1 MELLVVVLIVG
12 ILAAMALPLY
22 NKAVMKSRFA
32 TLLPITKAVSE
43 ANEAYYMEHAEYAEQ
58 LSDLSVK
65 AQDQQEARL
74 TLGTDEENAY
84 AYTLAQRD
92 DLPGV
97 HYIIYQEHSGNF
109 PSEKHCEAL
118 KTDKKANWL
127 CAKGMKGKKLGG
139 ALTEGY
145 NSYLLEGEGQGITQT
160 VSQELAGTACSDEEK
175 TNGKRCT
182 VTDNADGSKTK
193 MACTGSADSTCAWT
207 TINTDGTKTVC
218 DGSWAHYTNS
228 ICRPSKEGMHGP
240 Y

>member
-1 MELLVVVLIVG
+1 MIQNKQAFTLMELLVVVLIVG

-22 NKAVMKSRFA
+22 NRAVMKSRFA

-43 ANEAYYMEHAEYAEQ
+43 ANEAYYMEHAEYAEEI
-58 LSDLSVK
+58 SDLTVK

-74 TLGTDEENAY
+74 TLGSELGSGEGYSY

-127 CAKGMKGKKLGG
+127 CEKGMKGKKLGG

-160 VSQELAGTACSDEEK
+160 VSQVLAGTACSDEEK
-175 TNGKRCT
+175 TNGNHRGRRSCRTGNSCTYACKR
-182 VTDNADGSKTK
+182 
-193 MACTGSADSTCAWT
+193 
-207 TINTDGTKTVC
+207 
-218 DGSWAHYTNS
+218 
-228 ICRPSKEGMHGP
+228 
-240 Y
+240 